1 MPVTRATFRFFCM
14 AVKKGDSPP
23 LFLILAVAGRRR
35 DATRR
40 AMRSASPT
48 LSLPPG
54 RDLLTLQTGS
64 PDMSEATVLF
74 ADVSGSTRL
83 IETAGDAVALKAIA
97 RCIERLRTA
106 AESTGGQVVKT
117 IGDEVMVLFPTPDA
131 AVQAAAKMH
140 ASINALPAVGDTKLG
155 VHVGFHSGPVIQVEK
170 DVLGDTV
177 KLAAK
182 LVEQAQEGQTI
193 TSQRT
198 AALPSPALKP
208 YSRELRE
215 LAVREQGDGVW
226 LCEIV
231 SQATSTAVVRLTY
244 RDQAVVCSREHPS
257 VVIGREYGC
266 GLMVADRTASRKH
279 CTVELRG
286 GQFVVQDHS
295 TNGTY
300 VTVDNEKSVLLKGED
315 LTLRRFGW
323 IGFSDVRYAGSDVV
337 QFSCG

>member
-14 AVKKGDSPP
+14 AVKKGDRP
-23 LFLILAVAGRRR
+23 LFFLILAVAVRRQYI
-35 DATRR
+35 AAFGSSWTTRG
-40 AMRSASPT
+40 ASPT
-48 LSLPPG
+48 LPSPPG

-83 IETAGDAVALKAIA
+83 IETQGDAVALKAIA

-131 AVQAAAKMH
+131 AVEAAAKMH

-182 LVEQAQEGQTI
+182 LVEQAQKGQTI
-193 TSQRT
+193 TSQQT
-198 AALPSPALKP
+198 AAL
-208 YSRELRE
+208 
-215 LAVREQGDGVW
+215 
-226 LCEIV
+226 
-231 SQATSTAVVRLTY
+231 
-244 RDQAVVCSREHPS
+244 
-257 VVIGREYGC
+257 
-266 GLMVADRTASRKH
+266 
-279 CTVELRG
+279 
-286 GQFVVQDHS
+286 
-295 TNGTY
+295 
-300 VTVDNEKSVLLKGED
+300 LKGDD
-315 LTLRRFGW
+315 LALRRFGW